1 MQSKHFFPAHP
12 REGGDS
18 SCVEP
23 SSKVLSLGSLGQ
35 LLLLLFFS
43 LFYWIYIQAQLKN
56 KMTKMKTSEID
67 FHTPIGDYC
76 HSQCANSSNF
86 MYVKNKCMSLCE
98 VLVFIVSKYPKPKM
112 IFFVLIRHDG
122 DVNAVCF
129 WGSYLIS
136 MLWLYLKTKLLLT
149 WNKESSIE
157 IYGTVLDG
165 SCPRSAPKEPINS
178 WTGKH
183 MSQSS
188 SCALLRD

>member
-1 MQSKHFFPAHP
+1 MQSKHFFPVHP

-56 KMTKMKTSEID
+56 KMTTIKTSEID
-67 FHTPIGDYC
+67 FHTLIRDYC
-76 HSQCANSSNF
+76 HLQCANSSNF
-86 MYVKNKCMSLCE
+86 MYVKNKCMSLYE
-98 VLVFIVSKYPKPKM
+98 VLVFIVSKKSKPKM

-136 MLWLYLKTKLLLT
+136 MLWLFENHTSVNMEQRILNRNLWYSSGWRLSSLCPQGANQQLNWKT
-149 WNKESSIE
+149 
-157 IYGTVLDG
+157 Y
-165 SCPRSAPKEPINS
+165 EPII
-178 WTGKH
+178 
-183 MSQSS
+183 
-188 SCALLRD
+188 